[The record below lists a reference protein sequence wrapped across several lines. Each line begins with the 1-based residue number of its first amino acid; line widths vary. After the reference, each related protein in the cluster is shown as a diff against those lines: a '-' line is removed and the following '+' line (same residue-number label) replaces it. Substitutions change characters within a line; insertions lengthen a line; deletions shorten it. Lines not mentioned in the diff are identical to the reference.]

1 MAAESGP
8 ARTAYHWTMGLLRAA
23 LAAAVASTAL
33 LVAVGGAG
41 AQSPTLF
48 GVVGPGF
55 SIKLSD
61 AAGAPVKSL
70 QPGTYTIQIQDQS
83 PEHNFHL
90 TGPGV
95 DKATDVEATG
105 TFTWTVTFTDGTY
118 HFQCDP
124 HSTTMFGNFT
134 VGAGTPP
141 PPPTAPPAK
150 PKPTPVRLV
159 GAVGP
164 GKRISLMRAGV
175 RFASVKAGP
184 AVIVVTDRSAADNF
198 HLVGPGVNRA
208 TTKAGKA
215 TVTWRVTL
223 KKGLYGFRSDST
235 PALKGS
241 FRAS

>member
-1 MAAESGP
+1 MAAKSGP
-8 ARTAYHWTMGLLRAA
+8 ARTAYHPAMGLLRVA

-61 AAGAPVKSL
+61 AGGAPVKSL
-70 QPGTYTIQIQDQS
+70 QPGTYTIQIQDLS

-95 DKATDVEATG
+95 DKATDVEETG
-105 TFTWTVTFTDGTY
+105 TFSWTVTFTDGKY

-141 PPPTAPPAK
+141 PTTTVPPPPQ
-150 PKPTPVRLV
+150 PTSVRLV
-159 GAVGP
+159 GSVGP
-164 GKRISLMRAGV
+164 GKRISLLRAGV
-175 RFASVKAGP
+175 RLASVKAGP
-184 AVIVVTDRSAADNF
+184 AVIVVSDRSAADNF
-198 HLVGPGVNRA
+198 HLTGPGVNRA
-208 TTKAGKA
+208 TTKAGRA

-223 KKGLYGFRSDST
+223 KKGLYTFRSDAT
-235 PALKGS
+235 PMLKGS
-241 FRAS
+241 FRAAG

>member
-1 MAAESGP
+1 M
-8 ARTAYHWTMGLLRAA
+8 RLRAA
-23 LAAAVASTAL
+23 LAAVAALIAL

-61 AAGAPVKSL
+61 ASGVPVKSL
-70 QPGTYTIQIQDQS
+70 QPGTYTIQIQDLA

-95 DKATDVEATG
+95 DKATDVEGTG
-105 TFTWTVTFTDGTY
+105 TFTWTVTLTDGTY

-124 HSTTMFGNFT
+124 HSTTMFGNFS
-134 VGAGTPP
+134 VGSGTPP
-141 PPPTAPPAK
+141 PTTTTTPPVK
-150 PKPTPVRLV
+150 PKPAPVRLL

-164 GKRISLMRAGV
+164 GRRISLTRGGA
-175 RFASVKAGP
+175 RLASVKAGP
-184 AVIVVTDRSAADNF
+184 AVVVVNDRSASDNF

-208 TTKAGKA
+208 TTRAGRT
-215 TVTWRVTL
+215 TVIWRVTL
-223 KKGLYGFRSDST
+223 KRGLYAYRSDAT
-235 PALKGS
+235 RTLKGS
-241 FRAS
+241 FRVS

>member
-1 MAAESGP
+1 
-8 ARTAYHWTMGLLRAA
+8 MGLRAA
-23 LAAAVASTAL
+23 LAAVTTTTAL

-61 AAGAPVKSL
+61 GGGGPVQSL
-70 QPGTYTIQIQDQS
+70 QPGTYTIQVQDLS

-95 DKATDVEATG
+95 DRATDVEQTG
-105 TFTWTVTFTDGTY
+105 TFTWTVTLTDGRY

-124 HSTTMFGNFT
+124 HSTSMFGNFT
-134 VGAGTPP
+134 VGSPPPPTTTTPP
-141 PPPTAPPAK
+141 PPK
-150 PKPTPVRLV
+150 PKPKAVRLV

-164 GKRISLMRAGV
+164 GKRISLLRGGA
-175 RFASVKAGP
+175 RLRSVKAGP
-184 AVIVVTDRSAADNF
+184 AVIVVGDRSAVDNF

-208 TTKAGKA
+208 TTRAGRT

-223 KKGLYGFRSDST
+223 KKGRYAFRSDAT
-235 PALKGS
+235 PTLKGS
-241 FRAS
+241 FLVS